1 MRVTH
6 TFDGWTRYPG
16 SPLCDSLVV
25 VGEPEPGSAPIST
38 RRAGSRRPGSG

>member
-25 VGEPEPGSAPIST
+25 VGEPAPGSPAST
-38 RRAGSRRPGSG
+38 RRAGPRRPASG

>member
-1 MRVTH
+1 MRVIH
-6 TFDGWTRYPG
+6 SFDGWTRYPG

-25 VGEPEPGSAPIST
+25 VGEPAPGPPAST